1 MDRKLILLRY
11 NGSVHVPD
19 HNDRTRDE
27 MVIAKFLDLLRLNVV
42 DYISCENDH
51 GEPFDNTDDDL
62 GELLFNDETIFE
74 VRLQMDIERPGFFHD
89 FSHNILKYVYDSLN
103 NALPFHIS
111 NLYSTDYDKYNRT
124 VIEIMVDG
132 NSI

>member
-1 MDRKLILLRY
+1 MSRKLVLLKY

-27 MVIAKFLDLLRLNVV
+27 TIIAKFLNLLRLNVV
-42 DYISCENDH
+42 DYISCESDH

-62 GELLFNDETIFE
+62 GEPLYNDETIFE
-74 VRLQMDIERPGFFHD
+74 VRLPVDIERDNFYDESG
-89 FSHNILKYVYDSLN
+89 HNLLKYVYDSLN
-103 NALPFHIS
+103 NSLPFYIS

-124 VIEIMVDG
+124 VVEIMVDG